1 LKPKREKR
9 EISGV
14 LLLDKPVG
22 VTSNGALQHAK
33 RLFRA
38 AKAGHTGILDPL
50 ASGLL
55 PICFGEATKF
65 SQFLTDADKAY
76 DATARLGEVTNTGD
90 AEGEVIERH
99 PVQVT
104 RGQVE
109 AALPRFL
116 GAIEQTPPMYSAL
129 KHQGRPLY
137 DYARQGIDI
146 PRPPRP
152 VTIHAL
158 TLQRFE
164 GDAISFSVDCSKGT
178 YIRVLAEDI
187 GRLLGCGAHLTALR
201 RTRTGGFRLDQA
213 ITLDALEAMDGGTR
227 DACLLPLDCLVAD
240 LQPIQLDADSSY
252 YLRQGQQIWLP
263 KLDVALIYRVY
274 DENQQF
280 IGVCEVDEQGRLK
293 PKRLLATGA
302 EK

>member
-1 LKPKREKR
+1 MKPKREKR
-9 EISGV
+9 DISGV

-65 SQFLTDADKAY
+65 SQFLTDADKSY
-76 DATARLGEVTNTGD
+76 DATMRLGEITDTGD
-90 AEGEVIERH
+90 AEGTVIERH

-104 RGQVE
+104 
-109 AALPRFL
+109 LPQIAPVLQRFV

-137 DYARQGIDI
+137 DYARKGIDI

-152 VTIHAL
+152 VTITGLAL
-158 TLQRFE
+158 RQFAADRI
-164 GDAISFSVDCSKGT
+164 DFSVDCSKGT
-178 YIRVLAEDI
+178 YIRVLAEEI
-187 GRLLGCGAHLTALR
+187 GRALGCGAHLTALR
-201 RTRTGGFRLDQA
+201 RTRTGGFSLAQA
-213 ITLDALEAMDGGTR
+213 ITLDALETMSNEAR
-227 DACLLPLDCLVAD
+227 DACLLPMDCLVSVLPRVD
-240 LQPIQLDADSSY
+240 LDADSSH
-252 YLRQGQQIWLP
+252 YLRQGQGIWLS
-263 KLDVALIYRVY
+263 KLDTTQTYRVY
-274 DENQQF
+274 DENQSF
-280 IGVCEVDEQGRLK
+280 IGVCGVDDQGRLQ
-293 PKRLLATGA
+293 PRRLLATTP
-302 EK
+302 

>member
-1 LKPKREKR
+1 MQPKREKR

-99 PVQVT
+99 PVNVT
-104 RGQVE
+104 QAQITAV
-109 AALPRFL
+109 LPRFM

-137 DYARQGIDI
+137 DYARKGVDI
-146 PRPPRP
+146 PRAPRA
-152 VTIHAL
+152 VTIFSL
-158 TLQRFE
+158 TPKHFS
-164 GDAISFSVDCSKGT
+164 GTDFDFSVDCSKGT

-187 GRLLGCGAHLTALR
+187 GRALGCGAHLTALR
-201 RTRTGGFRLDQA
+201 RTRTGGFKLEQA
-213 ITLDALEAMDGGTR
+213 ITLDALEAMDATAR
-227 DACLLPLDCLVAD
+227 DACLLPMDCLVAD
-240 LQPIQLDADSSY
+240 LPLIQLDADSSF

-263 KLDVALIYRVY
+263 KLDATLIYRVY
-274 DENQQF
+274 DENQCF

-293 PKRLLATGA
+293 PKRLLATGV